1 MTPVLYDYQCIRP
14 ADAIQTPSEETQNEK
29 EEREMCNIEQKQKA
43 DNGRDD
49 GIIESLLDT
58 GIHRIE
64 RFLLLFIRTVD
75 VILHQVILSHQRLG
89 ETKAQHQA
97 DQRFQFHGYAGLE
110 IHAIFSV
117 RVKKRSG
124 RKRTPSPSTE
134 CKRMIPFPGDLP
146 RRPDRL
152 TKIAKFLF
160 VSSNAAPRWI
170 QSGKRKARATRQT
183 SARSSHSVSIP
194 VIPSPTLRVL
204 GRRAFPVHRDHHP
217 NVPVANDNA
226 RKVTEKI
233 ERLLVAL
240 YSMPN
245 KPFCSS
251 VKDLYDMFLTGK
263 ITVFDKETGEVFQ
276 PEDFRRNGEPV
287 ELSES
292 TIWNYLNQ
300 AVNRAVADK
309 RRNDGLY
316 YNNLHRPHHH
326 RKSPQYSFSKISMDD
341 RDLPRLLVGGG
352 RVKAYYAYDVAS
364 GCVIGA
370 AYSLKKDDKLFLDCL
385 RDMFR
390 LIDRNGF
397 GIPMEVEVEHHL
409 VNHFADTLMR
419 AGVVFPFVRWCAA
432 GNSQEKRAEHLNRA
446 KKYGAEKQMQEQPIG
461 RWYARHE
468 AYRTPSKKVN
478 DEYVERQYDYEVLVA
493 EDLAA
498 IREFN
503 NSVHPRKKTYGGM
516 TRWEVLKSHLN
527 PELQPLGKAS
537 LYRYIGERTE
547 CSIAR
552 SQYVRVQYEKYQLSS
567 PEVMRLLRPNDYN
580 VTAYYMKEE
589 DGDIPR
595 VYLYQGDTFL
605 CACEKIV
612 AYNEARCEQTEAD
625 RAAMQEQAKYVAR
638 YDRLIK
644 DRMPDRVG
652 LLLPE
657 TLHADPD
664 ERELQVDIPEA
675 EAKQARGMELVPDYS
690 EEAMRQMALADI

>member
-1 MTPVLYDYQCIRP
+1 MRVDETYGVLLTLHDWQMAGLSYSLYEKDRQRGHLSTTGRACQGREVEIVYDKLRDDRKRVIDAVFGNTIERMSDQPALVEHIRP
-14 ADAIQTPSEETQNEK
+14 DAKARDFFNSYRPEGDASRYVKRIKEYTNDAILLNAMHDLYNERSAYRRACNGKAPSK
-29 EEREMCNIEQKQKA
+29 EAFFLEQIA
-43 DNGRDD
+43 ALGHPD
-49 GIIESLLDT
+49 IAESYPNTLPT
-58 GIHRIE
+58 
-64 RFLLLFIRTVD
+64 
-75 VILHQVILSHQRLG
+75 
-89 ETKAQHQA
+89 
-97 DQRFQFHGYAGLE
+97 
-110 IHAIFSV
+110 SV
-117 RVKKRSG
+117 R
-124 RKRTPSPSTE
+124 
-134 CKRMIPFPGDLP
+134 
-146 RRPDRL
+146 RL
-152 TKIAKFLF
+152 KNKYDTYLKEGYGSLISAKF
-160 VSSNAAPRWI
+160 
-170 QSGKRKARATRQT
+170 
-183 SARSSHSVSIP
+183 
-194 VIPSPTLRVL
+194 
-204 GRRAFPVHRDHHP
+204 
-217 NVPVANDNA
+217 ANDNA